1 MTQHDDPAARA
12 GGMSR
17 RGFVGSGLAAGAL
30 ALARAKV
37 PGLDRTAV
45 PLPNGKAVP
54 PRYVAAPFELQDT
67 TIAELQ
73 AGMTSGKYTAHQIVE
88 LYLGRIDELDHR
100 GPALN
105 EVIEL
110 NPDAL
115 AIADSLDAE
124 RKSKGSRG
132 PLHGIPVL
140 IKDNIAT
147 DDKMM
152 TTAGSLALVGAKVPR
167 DSFIAARLRAAG
179 AIILGKTN
187 LSEWA
192 NFRADH
198 STSGWSGR
206 GGQSHNPYALDRTP
220 SGSSS
225 GSGGA
230 SASSYAAAAIGTE
243 TDGSIVSPSAANSLV
258 GIKPTIGLLSR
269 SGIVPIS
276 HSQDTPGP
284 MCRCVADAAALLG
297 VLTGVDSLDKATAAS
312 AGKSHTDYT
321 KFLDADGLKGARIG
335 VLRGRFMGYSRAA
348 DALIEDALHAMR
360 DRGAVLID
368 PVEFPTAGK
377 FGAAEF
383 EVLLYEFKA
392 DLNAYLAGLTSSPV
406 KSLADVIAFNEQHAS
421 EELAYF
427 AQETMIAAQK
437 KGPLTSPAYMKAL
450 AKCHQLARVQGIDA
464 VLAKHK
470 LDALVAPTQ
479 GPPTPIDL
487 VNGDAGGGGGSSEL
501 AAVAGY
507 GSITVPAGYAF
518 GLPVGIS
525 FIGGAW
531 SEPTLIKLAYAYEQ
545 ATKLRRPPTF
555 APTADVPM
563 DGHPRH
569 AT

>member
-1 MTQHDDPAARA
+1 MTQHDDPAASA

-17 RGFVGSGLAAGAL
+17 RHFVGATLAGGAL
-30 ALARAKV
+30 ALTTGKLPHLD
-37 PGLDRTAV
+37 PGAGLA
-45 PLPNGKAVP
+45 PNAT
-54 PRYVAAPFELQDT
+54 RHVAAPFELEEA
-67 TIAELQ
+67 TIAQLQ
-73 AGMTSGKYTAHQIVE
+73 DGMASGKYTARKIVE
-88 LYLGRIDELDHR
+88 LYLSRIDELDHR
-100 GPALN
+100 GPMLN

-110 NPDAL
+110 NPDAFEIVD
-115 AIADSLDAE
+115 ALDAE
-124 RKSKGSRG
+124 RKSKGPRS

-192 NFRADH
+192 NFRASH

-230 SASSYAAAAIGTE
+230 SSASFAAAAIGTE
-243 TDGSIVSPSAANSLV
+243 TDGSIVSPSAACSLV
-258 GIKPTIGLLSR
+258 GIKPTVGLLSR

-284 MCRCVADAAALLG
+284 MCRTVADAAALLG
-297 VLTGVDSLDKATAAS
+297 VLTGVDPLDKATHAS
-312 AGKSHTDYT
+312 AGKAHTDYT
-321 KFLDADGLKGARIG
+321 TFLDADGLKGARIG
-335 VLRGRFMGYSRAA
+335 VLRERYMGYSRAA
-348 DALIEDALHAMR
+348 DALMEDALHAMR
-360 DRGAVLID
+360 DRGAVLVD
-368 PVEFPTAGK
+368 PVAFPTAGK
-377 FGAAEF
+377 FGDAEF
-383 EVLLYEFKA
+383 DVLLYEFKA
-392 DLNAYLAGLTSSPV
+392 DLDAYLAGLTSSPV

-421 EELAYF
+421 TELAYF
-427 AQETMIAAQK
+427 AQETMIQAQK
-437 KGPLTSPAYMKAL
+437 KGPLTSPGYRKAL
-450 AKCHQLARVQGIDA
+450 AKCHELARVRGIDA

-479 GPPTPIDL
+479 GPPWHIDL
-487 VNGDAGGGGGSSEL
+487 VNGDSGGGGSSEL

-507 GSITVPAGYAF
+507 GSITVPMGYAF
-518 GLPVGIS
+518 GLPVGLS

-531 SEPTLIKLAYAYEQ
+531 SEPTLIKLAYSYEQ
-545 ATKLRRPPTF
+545 ATKMRRPPAF
-555 APTADVPM
+555 ASMADIPT
-563 DGHPRH
+563 DGHPRS
-569 AT
+569 T

>member
-1 MTQHDDPAARA
+1 MQQPEDPAAKS

-17 RGFVGSGLAAGAL
+17 RAFVGTGLAGGAL
-30 ALARAKV
+30 AIADVKLPWVDRARHTAGKSV
-37 PGLDRTAV
+37 PAPSRV
-45 PLPNGKAVP
+45 
-54 PRYVAAPFELQDT
+54 APFELEDM

-73 AGMTSGKYTAHQIVE
+73 QGMASGKYTARRITE
-88 LYLGRIDELDHR
+88 LYLARIDELDHR
-100 GPALN
+100 GPSLN
-105 EVIEL
+105 EVLET

-115 AIADSLDAE
+115 DIADALDAE
-124 RKSKGSRG
+124 RRTKGARG
-132 PLHGIPVL
+132 ALHGIPIL

-167 DSFIAARLRAAG
+167 DAFLAARLRAAG

-192 NFRADH
+192 NFRASH

-230 SASSYAAAAIGTE
+230 SASSYAAACIGTE
-243 TDGSIVSPSAANSLV
+243 TDGSIVSPSAACSLV
-258 GIKPTIGLLSR
+258 GIKPTVGLVSR
-269 SGIVPIS
+269 GGVVPIS

-284 MCRCVADAAALLG
+284 MARTVADAAALLG
-297 VLTGVDSLDKATAAS
+297 GLTGVDSSDVATRAS

-321 KFLDADGLKGARIG
+321 TFLDRNGLRGARIG
-335 VLRGRFMGYSRAA
+335 VLRDHYMGYSRAT
-348 DALIEDALHAMR
+348 DALIEDALRAMR
-360 DRGAVLID
+360 DQGAVLVD
-368 PVEFPTAGK
+368 PVAFPTAGK
-377 FGAAEF
+377 FGDAEF

-392 DLNAYLAGLTSSPV
+392 DLNTYLASLGPSSPV

-421 EELAYF
+421 TELAYF

-437 KGPLTSPAYMKAL
+437 KGPLTSAGYQKAL
-450 AKCHQLARVQGIDA
+450 AKCHQLSRVQGIDA
-464 VLAKHK
+464 VLAKHR

-479 GPPTPIDL
+479 GPPWFIDL

-507 GSITVPAGYAF
+507 ASITVPAGYAF
-518 GLPVGIS
+518 GLPVGMS

-531 SEPTLIKLAYAYEQ
+531 SEPTLIKLAYSYEQ
-545 ATKLRRPPTF
+545 STKMRRPPAF
-555 APTADVPM
+555 AAGADVPG
-563 DGHPRH
+563 DGHPR
-569 AT
+569 AAS

>member
-1 MTQHDDPAARA
+1 MTQHDDPAAPA

-17 RGFVGSGLAAGAL
+17 RRFVGTTLAGGAL
-30 ALARAKV
+30 ALAGGTLPR
-37 PGLDRTAV
+37 LDAEPAR
-45 PLPNGKAVP
+45 LPNAAP
-54 PRYVAAPFELQDT
+54 ARRAAAPFELEDA
-67 TIAELQ
+67 TIADLQ
-73 AGMTSGKYTAHQIVE
+73 SAMASGKYTARRLVE
-88 LYLGRIDELDHR
+88 LYLARIDELDHR
-100 GPALN
+100 GPAVN
-105 EVIEL
+105 SVIEL

-115 AIADSLDAE
+115 DIAGALDSE
-124 RKSKGSRG
+124 RASKGPRG
-132 PLHGIPVL
+132 PLHGIPIL

-167 DSFIAARLRAAG
+167 DSFVAARLRAAG

-192 NFRADH
+192 NFRAAH

-206 GGQSHNPYALDRTP
+206 GGQTHNPYALDRTP

-225 GSGGA
+225 GSGTA
-230 SASSYAAAAIGTE
+230 SSASFATAAIGTE
-243 TDGSIVSPSAANSLV
+243 TDGSVVSPSAACSLV
-258 GIKPTIGLLSR
+258 GIKPTIGLVSR

-276 HSQDTPGP
+276 HSQDTAGP
-284 MCRCVADAAALLG
+284 MCRTVADAAALLG
-297 VLTGVDSLDKATAAS
+297 VLTGVDQRDAATRAS

-321 KFLDADGLKGARIG
+321 AFLDANGHRGPRIG
-335 VLRGRFMGYSRAA
+335 VLRERYMGYSRAA
-348 DALIEDALHAMR
+348 DALMEDALHAMR

-377 FGAAEF
+377 FGDAEF

-392 DLNAYLAGLTSSPV
+392 DLDAYLGALTSSPV

-421 EELAYF
+421 TELAYF
-427 AQETMIAAQK
+427 AQETMIQAQK
-437 KGPLTSPAYMKAL
+437 KGPLTTPAYTKAL
-450 AKCHQLARVQGIDA
+450 AKCHEMARVRGIDA

-479 GPPTPIDL
+479 GPPWAIDL
-487 VNGDAGGGGGSSEL
+487 VNGDAGGGGSSEL

-507 GSITVPAGYAF
+507 GSITVPMGYAF
-518 GLPVGIS
+518 GLPVGVS

-545 ATKLRRPPTF
+545 ATKMRRPPAF
-555 APTADVPM
+555 ASMADIPM
-563 DGHPRH
+563 DGHPR

>member
-1 MTQHDDPAARA
+1 MTQDDEPGMPA

-17 RGFVGSGLAAGAL
+17 RHFVGASLAGGAL
-30 ALARAKV
+30 ALARASL
-37 PGLDRTAV
+37 PRLDHAHAA
-45 PLPNGKAVP
+45 PPNATRP
-54 PRYVAAPFELQDT
+54 ARYVAAPFELEET

-73 AGMTSGKYTAHQIVE
+73 AGMASGKYTARRIAE
-88 LYLGRIDELDHR
+88 LYLARIDELDHK

-115 AIADSLDAE
+115 DIADSLDQE
-124 RKSKGSRG
+124 RKSKGARG

-167 DSFIAARLRAAG
+167 DSFVAARLRAAG

-192 NFRADH
+192 NFRASH

-230 SASSYAAAAIGTE
+230 SSSSYCAAAIGTE
-243 TDGSIVSPSAANSLV
+243 TDGSIVSPSAACSLV

-284 MCRCVADAAALLG
+284 MCRTVADAAALLG
-297 VLTGVDSLDKATAAS
+297 VLTGVDPLDKATRAS
-312 AGKSHTDYT
+312 AGKSHTDYA

-335 VLRGRFMGYSRAA
+335 VLRKHYMGYSRAA
-348 DALIEDALHAMR
+348 DALMEDALHAMR
-360 DRGAVLID
+360 DRGAVLVD
-368 PVEFPTAGK
+368 PVVFPTAGE
-377 FGAAEF
+377 FGDAEF

-392 DLNAYLAGLTSSPV
+392 DLDAYLGALTSSPV

-421 EELAYF
+421 TELAYF

-437 KGPLTSPAYMKAL
+437 KGPLTSPAYTKAL
-450 AKCHQLARVQGIDA
+450 AKCHELARVRGLDA

-479 GPPTPIDL
+479 GPPSPIDL
-487 VNGDAGGGGGSSEL
+487 VNGDGGGGGGSSEL

-507 GSITVPAGYAF
+507 ASITVPAGYAF
-518 GLPVGIS
+518 GLPVGMS

-545 ATKLRRPPTF
+545 ATKMRRPPSF
-555 APTADVPM
+555 ASMADIPM
-563 DGHPRH
+563 DGRPR